1 LLTVTFNKTGGCIW
15 RLNLVKQ
22 HAETT
27 AMDVSRVTHSDAEET
42 KADRKNGGSPN
53 ETRLKN
59 KAERQ
64 SPIDYIY
71 RRKKAELIH
80 LLT

>member
-1 LLTVTFNKTGGCIW
+1 
-15 RLNLVKQ
+15 
-22 HAETT
+22 
-27 AMDVSRVTHSDAEET
+27 MDVSRVTHSDAEET

-59 KAERQ
+59 KAERP

-71 RRKKAELIH
+71 KRKKAELIH
-80 LLT
+80 LIT